1 MTPDTF
7 NNLLIQW
14 GTIAFTVYTALVALS
29 SIAVKVIA
37 SYIKGMQEN
46 VLAYKPSI
54 WLYRALAFLEALALN
69 SPTATAILKGVTVV
83 KPTKATTAT
92 KASQ

>member
-1 MTPDTF
+1 MTPELF
-7 NNLLIQW
+7 NNFLIQW

-46 VLAYKPSI
+46 VPEYKPSI

-69 SPTATAILKGVTVV
+69 SPTATAILKGATVL
-83 KPTKATTAT
+83 KAKEATTAKET
-92 KASQ
+92 RN